1 MLNKFNHKGLYAI
14 TDKEITGLSHIEIVS
29 EILEGGGKLIQLRE
43 KSLLT
48 GDFYQT
54 ALQAVTLARRK
65 GASLIINDRVD
76 IALMV
81 EADGVHLGQDD
92 LDPEKARSLLGQ
104 DAIIGL
110 STHSLAQAILA
121 DKRPIDY
128 IAVGPIFPT
137 LTKPEASAEEGGYI
151 GLELLFKVCQLVSK
165 PVVAIGGIT
174 LNTAKD
180 VLETGASAVAVISD
194 LLKYDS
200 IRQRTN
206 KFLIELEP
214 FTKI

>member
-1 MLNKFNHKGLYAI
+1 MLNKFNHKGLYSI
-14 TDKEITGLSHIEIVS
+14 TDREIARLNHTEIVM
-29 EILEGGGKLIQLRE
+29 EILEGGAKLIQLRE
-43 KSLLT
+43 KSLPT

-92 LDPEKARSLLGQ
+92 LEPKKARSLLGQ

-121 DKRPIDY
+121 DKCPIDY

-137 LTKPEASAEEGGYI
+137 LTKPEACAEEGDYI
-151 GLELLFKVCQLVSK
+151 GLELLFKICQLVSK

-180 VLETGASAVAVISD
+180 VLETGASCVAIISD
-194 LLKYDS
+194 LLKYGNIS
-200 IRQRTN
+200 ERTN
-206 KFLIELEP
+206 RFLIELEP